1 LSWCEQ
7 DLADL
12 SLCELALSW
21 CEQVGWLELAWAGVG
36 WSGVLW
42 VCLKWRWPDGVY
54 WAGPA
59 QTINVSKKLR
69 MNLFILEE
77 KTKKYDYII

>member
-1 LSWCEQ
+1 MAGFCWCELGS
-7 DLADL
+7 DGLNWHGLA
-12 SLCELALSW
+12 
-21 CEQVGWLELAWAGVG
+21 
-36 WSGVLW
+36 W
-42 VCLKWRWPDGVY
+42 VCLKWRWPDGVNWSELG